1 MGLGIKTAIL
11 SKLQQRS
18 DLKQNLDLGTA
29 DYWTGHNVTNHR
41 IFKSTQDSLDYFAW
55 RNAQY
60 PHYIDLMP
68 VRGFDGKVVLDYGC
82 GPGHDL
88 IGFGT
93 YSKPARLIGMDLSSS
108 SLSEARARV
117 RLHDFSAE
125 IIQLDPDVRILPF
138 PDASVD
144 HVHSSGVLHHVPDVL
159 AILKELRRVLKPG
172 GTMNVMIYNYDSIWF
187 HLYVAYVKCIVE
199 GLYTDKSLREAFRHT
214 TDGPNCP
221 ISNVYKPQEWI
232 EICEETGLKASL
244 KGVAVSLWECHVLQ
258 QHRHMACMNE
268 RLPAESR
275 DFLLSLTFDENG
287 FPMWQ
292 DRYAGIDGCYSIA
305 RS

>member
-1 MGLGIKTAIL
+1 MGLGIKSAIIN
-11 SKLQQRS
+11 KLQRPVP
-18 DLKQNLDLGTA
+18 KQNLDISTA
-29 DYWTGHNVTNHR
+29 DYWTDHNVTNHR
-41 IFKSTQDSLDYFAW
+41 IFESAQASLDYLAW

-68 VRGFDGKVVLDYGC
+68 VKGFDGKVVLDYGC

-88 IGFGT
+88 IGFGV

-108 SLSEARARV
+108 SLQEARTRV
-117 RLHDFSAE
+117 NLHGFQAE
-125 IIQLDPDVRILPF
+125 IIQLDPDVRSLPL

-144 HVHSSGVLHHVPDVL
+144 HVHSSGVLHHVPDAL

-172 GTMNVMIYNYDSIWF
+172 GTMNIMIYNYDSIWL
-187 HLYVAYVKCIVE
+187 HLYVAYVKRLVE
-199 GLYTDKSLREAFRHT
+199 GLYAGKSLREAFRYT

-232 EICEETGLKASL
+232 ALCKESGLKASL

-258 QHRHMACMNE
+258 NHRYMACMNE
-268 RLPAESR
+268 ALPAESR
-275 DFLLSLTFDENG
+275 EFLLGLTFDGNG
-287 FPMWQ
+287 LPMWQ
-292 DRYAGIDGCYSIA
+292 GQYAGIDGCYSVV
-305 RS
+305 RD